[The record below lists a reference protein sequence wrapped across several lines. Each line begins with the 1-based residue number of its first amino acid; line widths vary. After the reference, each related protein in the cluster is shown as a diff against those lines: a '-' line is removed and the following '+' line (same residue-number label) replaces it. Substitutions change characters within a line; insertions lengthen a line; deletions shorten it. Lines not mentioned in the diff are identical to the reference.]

1 MYEFEINGIKV
12 GRNQRPYVLAEI
24 GINHEGDVKLAERL
38 IRAAKK
44 SGADG
49 VKFQTFK
56 AEDLAHPEKAPEYY
70 KLFKSVEL
78 DEKSHRHLKTVA
90 ENIGIA
96 FISTPF
102 GIEEATFLKNI
113 GVPAL
118 KIASGDMTNYRLLR
132 HVAGLG
138 LPIIL
143 STGMSFLDEVRDA
156 RKVLIDAGCK
166 NLVILHCVS
175 RYPTVPEELDLMSIK
190 TMVDEFPEV
199 IGFSDHTEG
208 TWAAPAA
215 VALGARFIEKHF
227 TIDKTLPGPDH
238 VLSASPDEMKSLVEA
253 IWNVYYGLGDGSKKP
268 CPMEF
273 KNRHLGRKGLYA
285 SRNIKAGSK
294 ITNDDIK
301 LIRPEGEIR
310 AVELDNVVGKT
321 INANVSAGEEIRWDV
336 LSGENP
342 G

>member
-1 MYEFEINGIKV
+1 
-12 GRNQRPYVLAEI
+12 
-24 GINHEGDVKLAERL
+24 
-38 IRAAKK
+38 
-44 SGADG
+44 
-49 VKFQTFK
+49 
-56 AEDLAHPEKAPEYY
+56 
-70 KLFKSVEL
+70 
-78 DEKSHRHLKTVA
+78 
-90 ENIGIA
+90 
-96 FISTPF
+96 
-102 GIEEATFLKNI
+102 
-113 GVPAL
+113 
-118 KIASGDMTNYRLLR
+118 
-132 HVAGLG
+132 
-138 LPIIL
+138 
-143 STGMSFLDEVRDA
+143 MSFLDEVRDA

-175 RYPTVPEELDLMSIK
+175 RYPTIPEELDLMSIK

-238 VLSASPDEMKSLVEA
+238 VLSASPDEMKALVEA

-285 SRNIKAGSK
+285 SREISAGEK
-294 ITNDDIK
+294 ITDDDVK